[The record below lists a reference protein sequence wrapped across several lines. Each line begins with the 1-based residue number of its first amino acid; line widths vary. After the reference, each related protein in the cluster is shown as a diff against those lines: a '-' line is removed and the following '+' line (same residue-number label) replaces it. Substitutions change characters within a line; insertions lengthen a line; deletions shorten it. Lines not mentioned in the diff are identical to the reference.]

1 MKRSISLLLLIL
13 CAHFSFASNPK
24 LQKEHRY
31 GDRGHF
37 GTIKT
42 SFVMWN
48 PDAGSP
54 YSEYGVEIDLING
67 YAFNPYFMLGGGVG
81 VDFKWEKPA
90 TGQKRDLM
98 TFIPIYAHIRCNIL
112 DRRLTPVIAL
122 NIGGAALADD
132 DKVQWGGWCVEPLA
146 GIAVRLK
153 NGKSIDLTASLHVQG
168 GIFLGWDIGHKIG
181 VSYTW

>member
-1 MKRSISLLLLIL
+1 MKRSISLLLLIV
-13 CAHFSFASNPK
+13 CAHFSYALNPK
-24 LQKEHRY
+24 KNVYRY

-42 SFVMWN
+42 SCVMWN
-48 PDAGSP
+48 PDPGYP
-54 YSEYGVEIDLING
+54 YSECGVGLDLING

-81 VDFKWEKPA
+81 VDFKWGKPA

-98 TFIPIYAHIRCNIL
+98 TFIPIYAHIRYNIL
-112 DRRLTPVIAL
+112 DRRITPFITL
-122 NIGGAALADD
+122 NIGGAALADE
-132 DKVQWGGWCVEPLA
+132 DKVQWGGWSAEPLA

-153 NGKSIDLTASLHVQG
+153 NGKSIDLIASLHVQG

-181 VSYTW
+181 VSFTW